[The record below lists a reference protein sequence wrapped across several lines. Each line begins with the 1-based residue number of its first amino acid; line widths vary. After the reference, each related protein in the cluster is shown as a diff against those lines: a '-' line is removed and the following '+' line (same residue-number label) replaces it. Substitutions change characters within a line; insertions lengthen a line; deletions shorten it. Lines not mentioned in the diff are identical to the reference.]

1 MDRKKIII
9 VLCAAVLLQI
19 MVLSGMLVLAA
30 MPLWTGKEIRVKV
43 VPVDPRSLFRGNY
56 ARLNYDF
63 SRLEKGALGGERE
76 ENRRRD
82 NEVVYITLRENQDGL
97 YEYAAASL
105 EKPDAGVFLRGRIDK
120 FYFVT
125 YGIEAFF
132 AQKERALKLEKDLQN
147 GNGIAVLMVTGGGKA
162 ALKSVKAGKE

>member
-9 VLCAAVLLQI
+9 ALCAAVLLQL

-76 ENRRRD
+76 KNLRD
-82 NEVVYITLRENQDGL
+82 NEVVYITLRKNQDGL

-147 GNGIAVLMVTGGGKA
+147 GNGIAVLMITDGGKA
-162 ALKSVKAGKE
+162 ALKEVKTDNGE

>member
-9 VLCAAVLLQI
+9 ALCAAVLLQL

-63 SRLEKGALGGERE
+63 SRLEKGALAGNEKKTCEITKSCISPCGKIKTVYMNTPLHLWKSRMPVFFCVGE
-76 ENRRRD
+76 
-82 NEVVYITLRENQDGL
+82 
-97 YEYAAASL
+97 
-105 EKPDAGVFLRGRIDK
+105 
-120 FYFVT
+120 
-125 YGIEAFF
+125 
-132 AQKERALKLEKDLQN
+132 
-147 GNGIAVLMVTGGGKA
+147 
-162 ALKSVKAGKE
+162 